1 MTYARQANSY
11 REMEVMSAT
20 PGRLLLMLF
29 DHLAQQLMVAKIA
42 MEQNDIERR
51 TVALM
56 KARADVAELLS
67 SLDLEKGGSLAA
79 NLSSLYRFVLAE
91 LTDVGVRRDLK
102 MLAQLTAIVTT
113 LQEGFRGAVAQIES
127 GAARG
132 AAPALA
138 RSA

>member
-20 PGRLLLMLF
+20 PGRLLLMVF

-51 TVALM
+51 TMALI

-79 NLSSLYRFVLAE
+79 NLASLYRFVLAE
-91 LTDVGVRRDLK
+91 LTDVGVRRDQK
-102 MLAQLTAIVTT
+102 MLAQLTSIMST
-113 LQEGFRGAVAQIES
+113 LHEGFRGAVAQVES
-127 GAARG
+127 GPARH